1 MKTFDGRVIKAVAS
15 KFFVDTDEGVKVC
28 FARKKLKSAGNIF
41 VGDYVTVAK
50 DRDSFVI
57 EEVKPRSNQL
67 IRPYVSNI
75 DVCFIVVA
83 CEPQPDFMLV
93 DKIIVN
99 CLEQRITPVLVKNKC
114 DVFNICDVLNVDL
127 AEYKDIIKIVECS
140 AENLMGIDALAQ
152 IAKGKTVCFAG
163 QSAVGKS
170 SLINA
175 MLGSDV
181 LQVGELAKK
190 IKRGKNTT
198 RRTEIL
204 SLGSDTYLVDTC
216 GFSMLEAIDIPP
228 ENLRL
233 YYDDFE
239 QFRPM
244 CKFSA
249 CTHIDEPDCAVKPHV
264 GREIGSGRYQR
275 YKALFDELKQ
285 RRDTKYD

>member
-15 KFFVDTDEGVKVC
+15 KFFVDTDGGVKVC
-28 FARKKLKSAGNIF
+28 FARKKLKAAGNIF

-114 DVFNICDVLNVDL
+114 DVLNVDL
-127 AEYKDIIKIVECS
+127 AEYKDIITIVECS

-264 GREIGSGRYQR
+264 GREIGGGRYQR
-275 YKALFDELKQ
+275 YKTLFDELKQ